1 MSQLGI
7 LRSIADVELE
17 LMRVWRNAPGVR
29 TNMYTQHEISHEEH
43 LAWWAKTK
51 NRADQKYFMYEMDGA
66 PTGIAAFTRIE
77 IQSQNSA
84 WAFYASPTAPRG
96 TGSKMEFLMLEHA
109 FGTLQLHKLYCE
121 VLAFNTPVIKLHQK
135 YGFKVE
141 GVFRD
146 QYKVGGNFVDTYRLG
161 ILAAEWQEQRQ
172 AMHEKLTA
180 QTRTPK

>member
-17 LMRVWRNAPGVR
+17 LMLAWRNAPAVR
-29 TNMYTQHEISHEEH
+29 ANMYTQHEISAEEH
-43 LAWWAKTK
+43 LAWWTK
-51 NRADQKYFMYEMDGA
+51 IRTRADQKYFMYEMAGA
-66 PTGIAAFTRIE
+66 PTGIAAFTGID
-77 IQSQNSA
+77 IQSQNSS

-135 YGFKVE
+135 FGFKVE
-141 GVFRD
+141 GLFRD
-146 QYKVGGNFVDTYRLG
+146 QHKVDDNFVDTYRLG
-161 ILAAEWQEQRQ
+161 ILAVEWQDQRQ
-172 AMHEKLTA
+172 AMHKKLTA
-180 QTRTPK
+180 QART